1 MIIDA
6 HTHVGRW
13 QTTSSFEE
21 ILERL
26 LQEMGKA
33 GVDKS
38 LVIAWIKNDGNNV
51 STEKLVEMIQG
62 KERLYAIG
70 SIDLENHEATD
81 TDQLEKW
88 LKEKKIVGIKIYLG
102 YQHVYP
108 YEEKCQPVYELCLK
122 YDAPVVFHTGDTLAG
137 TVPNPKIKYAHPI
150 HIDETATDFPNLKI
164 IIAHLGNPWLTD
176 CAEILYKNENVY
188 ADISGLVIGDDLAS
202 PYGDLMRSRI
212 KELIAYAG
220 ENKLLYGTDWPLTP
234 MTPYIKFAKSLG
246 LSSGALDRLFYKNAA
261 DLFNLKF

>member
-51 STEKLVEMIQG
+51 STEKLVEMIQV
-62 KERLYAIG
+62 KERLYAIV

-81 TDQLEKW
+81 TDQL
-88 LKEKKIVGIKIYLG
+88 
-102 YQHVYP
+102 
-108 YEEKCQPVYELCLK
+108 
-122 YDAPVVFHTGDTLAG
+122 D
-137 TVPNPKIKYAHPI
+137 
-150 HIDETATDFPNLKI
+150 
-164 IIAHLGNPWLTD
+164 
-176 CAEILYKNENVY
+176 
-188 ADISGLVIGDDLAS
+188 
-202 PYGDLMRSRI
+202 
-212 KELIAYAG
+212 
-220 ENKLLYGTDWPLTP
+220 
-234 MTPYIKFAKSLG
+234 
-246 LSSGALDRLFYKNAA
+246 
-261 DLFNLKF
+261 